1 MTFLVERIAD
11 LRRQVEHLREIRGGI
26 ESADDLRGD
35 LGLHN
40 DVLFSLLVVCQAVI
54 DIAGEL
60 ASRRGRRFQDYTE
73 AIRALGDYDE
83 VPDEL
88 VRRLAPL
95 PGFRNV
101 LVHEYVELDYGRVL
115 EAIRDLEPVEEFAR
129 IAARIERDSRPGD
142 GEPD

>member
-11 LRRQVEHLREIRGGI
+11 LRRQVEHLREVRGRI
-26 ESADDLRGD
+26 EDAGDLRDDLS
-35 LGLHN
+35 LHN

-73 AIRALGDYDE
+73 AIRALSDYDE

-88 VRRLAPL
+88 VGRLAPL

-129 IAARIERDSRPGD
+129 IAARLEEEQEEAG
-142 GEPD
+142 